1 MSSSTAADSTARLP
15 ALPSDVDET
24 FLSDV
29 LAGLRAAVDRFFEE
43 VMVMADEPLVRAN
56 RLALLAALADQMN
69 RVADLSRLS
78 T

>member
-1 MSSSTAADSTARLP
+1 MTELDDTLDLP
-15 ALPSDVDET
+15 AAELHRDPRPT
-24 FLSDV
+24 PLSP
-29 LAGLRAAVDRFFEE
+29 LLY
-43 VMVMADEPLVRAN
+43 EPLVRAN